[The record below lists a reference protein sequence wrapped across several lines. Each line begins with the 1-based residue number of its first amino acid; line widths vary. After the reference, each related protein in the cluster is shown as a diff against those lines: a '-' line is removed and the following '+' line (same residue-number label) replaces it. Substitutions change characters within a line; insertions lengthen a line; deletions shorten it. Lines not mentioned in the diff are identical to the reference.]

1 MMPRTL
7 HTRVS
12 AAACLL
18 LLLSTACGR
27 RTPHTARPLPP
38 PTVTAAPVEPKH
50 RPDVD
55 PNPPQLSDAEKK
67 AAARAAFSEG
77 VELQEHKD
85 CAGALPKFELA
96 ERMYDAPTHQLHIA
110 QCQASTGRLI
120 EAQETYATLAHLTL
134 PAQAPA
140 AFREAQ
146 SSGAKELARLKPRI
160 PTLRLDTTPPAASLK
175 NVVVQING
183 TQLPPDLLGIA
194 RPMNPGRYR
203 VTVAAA
209 PGRSGSSRCPTSSTT
224 TNPLFAANAA
234 ASTGVQPV
242 TKGSPRCATALAMY
256 SPA

>member
-1 MMPRTL
+1 MPRSVPSRL
-7 HTRVS
+7 S
-12 AAACLL
+12 AAASLL

-38 PTVTAAPVEPKH
+38 PTITASPVEPRH
-50 RPDVD
+50 APDAD

-67 AAARAAFSEG
+67 AAARAAFAEG
-77 VELQEHKD
+77 VELQERKD
-85 CAGALPKFELA
+85 CVNALPKFELA
-96 ERMYDAPTHQLHIA
+96 ERMYDAPTHLLHIA
-110 QCQASTGRLI
+110 QCQASTGRFI
-120 EAQETYATLAHLTL
+120 EAQESYATLAHLTL

-146 SSGAKELARLKPRI
+146 SAGAKELGRLKPRI

-203 VTVAAA
+203 VTVAAG
-209 PGRSGSSRCPTSSTT
+209 PGRSG
-224 TNPLFAANAA
+224 
-234 ASTGVQPV
+234 TGEVELKEGE
-242 TKGSPRCATALAMY
+242 TKTLEVKVSP
-256 SPA
+256 